1 MKACK
6 YNRNDIMAP
15 CNKHW
20 NDFCWELDA
29 HVGLSKMEETGTFT
43 CNSDHKFTT
52 EVLTRCAP
60 YINLKE
66 TIELLE
72 EKGGYCDCEVL
83 FNVMDQC
90 EGCKHIFKM
99 K

>member
-1 MKACK
+1 MKGCK

-29 HVGLSKMEETGTFT
+29 KIDMDRLEATGHFN
-43 CNSDHKFTT
+43 CKGNHDLTT